1 MESFNLRDFEAMTGC
16 SLCFVQHNHSRS
28 HRNVLRGL
36 HYQLRNPQGK
46 WIRVVRGEIYDVA
59 VDLRPDSRTFGQ
71 WVSETL
77 SEQNRF
83 QLWIPPGFAHGFAVL
98 SEVADVEYCTTGYY
112 DPHDERCIAWNDKTL
127 DIVWPLTQ
135 PELSERDRCG
145 ASFAQAKAEILQL
158 HRA

>member
-1 MESFNLRDFEAMTGC
+1 PLSGLCVLQPLVHHDARGFFMESFNLRDFEAMTGC

-98 SEVADVEYCTTGYY
+98 
-112 DPHDERCIAWNDKTL
+112 
-127 DIVWPLTQ
+127 
-135 PELSERDRCG
+135 
-145 ASFAQAKAEILQL
+145 
-158 HRA
+158 